1 MPRKFLLRSAFH
13 FSAAAAIILLV
24 SCGKNAAQS
33 RATFRMGDQM
43 QVGPLIYNVLETK
56 WVSQLGDTLRQRLPK
71 HRFLLL
77 RISVTNSGG
86 KEASVPF
93 LTLEDVKG
101 QSYPEEQSG
110 EGVDG
115 WLGFLRTIQPAQTE
129 NGWLV
134 FDVAPGSYNLRV
146 SGETASGDEQSLL
159 IHIPLSVDSMN
170 DVLPKVAP

>member
-13 FSAAAAIILLV
+13 LSALAAIILLI
-24 SCGKNAAQS
+24 SCGKNAGQS
-33 RATFRMGDQM
+33 RAAFRMGQQM

-56 WVSQLGDTLRQRLPK
+56 WVSQLGDMLRQRVPK
-71 HRFLLL
+71 QRFLLV

-86 KEASVPF
+86 QEVSLPF
-93 LTLEDVKG
+93 LSLEDAKG

-115 WLGFLRTIQPAQTE
+115 WMGFLRTIQPAQTE

-146 SGETASGDEQSLL
+146 SGETSSGDEQSVL

-170 DVLPKVAP
+170 DVLPKAEP

>member
-1 MPRKFLLRSAFH
+1 MPRKFFLRLAFH
-13 FSAAAAIILLV
+13 LSTLAAIILLS

-33 RATFRMGDQM
+33 KAAFRMGDQM
-43 QVGPLIYNVLETK
+43 QVGPLIYNVLDTK
-56 WVSQLGDTLRQRLPK
+56 WVSQFGEALHLRVPK
-71 HRFLLL
+71 QRFLLI
-77 RISVTNSGG
+77 RISITNSGG

-93 LTLEDVKG
+93 LSLEDAKS

-129 NGWLV
+129 TGWIV

-146 SGETASGDEQSLL
+146 SGEASDGDEQTVL
-159 IHIPLSVDSMN
+159 IRIPFSVDSMS
-170 DVLPKVAP
+170 DALPKAQP

>member
-1 MPRKFLLRSAFH
+1 MPRKLLLRSAFH
-13 FSAAAAIILLV
+13 LSAAAAIILLG

-33 RATFRMGDQM
+33 KTAFRMGEQM

-56 WVSQLGDTLRQRLPK
+56 WVSQLGDMLRARLPK
-71 HRFLLL
+71 QRFLLI
-77 RISVTNSGG
+77 RVSVTNSGG
-86 KEASVPF
+86 KDASLPF
-93 LTLEDVKG
+93 LTLEDAKG

-110 EGVDG
+110 EGVEG

-146 SGETASGDEQSLL
+146 SGETSSGDEQSLL

-170 DVLPKVAP
+170 DVLPKAEP